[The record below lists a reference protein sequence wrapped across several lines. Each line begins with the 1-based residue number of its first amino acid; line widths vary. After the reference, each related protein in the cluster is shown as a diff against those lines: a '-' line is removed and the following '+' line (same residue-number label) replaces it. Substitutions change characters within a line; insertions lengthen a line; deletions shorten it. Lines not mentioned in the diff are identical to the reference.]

1 MRTES
6 RIYCCRRFRKDRE
19 MELKIK
25 DYQLPAPI
33 VFNYEELKA
42 ELVAKMHDYETAV
55 YTEDTVKDAKADRAK
70 LNSLKKTLNDERIRR
85 EKEYLEPF
93 QTFKN
98 QVNEIIG
105 IIDKPIGIIDRQ
117 IKGFEEDQKATKREQ
132 IGSIWQNIEH
142 PEWLTLPKVFNEKWL
157 NKTATIKNIELELID
172 KVAQINKDLDTIKAL
187 DSFAFEAEAE
197 YKRTLDLAQA
207 VAEGKRL
214 AEIQKAKEEAKKA
227 AEPKPEPPAPAPE
240 AVKVEGTGF
249 MGEIAKEEPRMWVSF
264 QAYMTVAQAKELK
277 SFFEAHNIDFKA
289 I

>member
-1 MRTES
+1 
-6 RIYCCRRFRKDRE
+6 

-25 DYQLPAPI
+25 EYQLPAPI

-42 ELVAKMHDYETAV
+42 ELAAKMQDYETAV

-93 QTFKN
+93 QAFKS

-105 IIDKPIGIIDRQ
+105 IIDKPIGVIDRQ

-132 IGSIWQNIEH
+132 IGSIWQNITH
-142 PEWLTLPKVFNEKWL
+142 PEWLTLPRLFNEKWL
-157 NKTATIKNIELELID
+157 NKTATIKSIELELID
-172 KVAQINKDLDTIKAL
+172 KVTQINKDLDTIKAL

-214 AEIQKAKEEAKKA
+214 ADIQKAKEEQARKAAEEAARKA
-227 AEPKPEPPAPAPE
+227 AEPQPEPPAPAPE
-240 AVKVEGTGF
+240 AVKVEETGF
-249 MGEIAKEEPRMWVSF
+249 MEEISKEEPKMWVSF

>member
-1 MRTES
+1 
-6 RIYCCRRFRKDRE
+6 

-42 ELVAKMHDYETAV
+42 ELVAKMQDYQTTV
-55 YTEDTVKDAKADRAK
+55 YTEDKVTEAKKDRAK

-93 QTFKN
+93 QAFKN

-105 IIDKPIGIIDRQ
+105 IIDKPIGVIDRQ
-117 IKGFEEDQKATKREQ
+117 IKGFEEDQKAAKREQ

-157 NKTATIKNIELELID
+157 NKTATIKSIELELID
-172 KVAQINKDLDTIKAL
+172 KVAQINRDLDTIKAL
-187 DSFAFEAEAE
+187 DNFAFEAEAE

-227 AEPKPEPPAPAPE
+227 AEPKPEPPAPTPE
-240 AVKVEGTGF
+240 AVKVEAAGF
-249 MGEIAKEEPRMWVSF
+249 MGEISKEEPRMWVSF

-277 SFFEAHNIDFKA
+277 SFFEARNIDFKA
-289 I
+289 V

>member
-1 MRTES
+1 
-6 RIYCCRRFRKDRE
+6 

-25 DYQLPAPI
+25 DYQLPAPLE
-33 VFNYEELKA
+33 FNYEELKG
-42 ELVAKMHDYETAV
+42 ELMTKMQEYSTLV
-55 YTEDTVKDAKADRAK
+55 YTEDNVAEAKKDRAK
-70 LNSLKKTLNDERIRR
+70 LNNLKDTLNKERLKR
-85 EKEYLEPF
+85 EREYMEGFQPF
-93 QTFKN
+93 KDQIN
-98 QVNEIIG
+98 ELIEIIKKPVE
-105 IIDKPIGIIDRQ
+105 IIDKQ
-117 IKGFEEDQKATKREQ
+117 VKAFEEEQKAIKREQ

-157 NKTATIKNIELELID
+157 NKTATIKSIELELID

-214 AEIQKAKEEAKKA
+214 AEIQKAKEEATRKA

-289 I
+289 V

>member
-1 MRTES
+1 
-6 RIYCCRRFRKDRE
+6 
-19 MELKIK
+19 MELRIEQM
-25 DYQLPAPI
+25 QLPAPLG
-33 VFNYEELKA
+33 FNYEEIKKYAIEKA
-42 ELVAKMHDYETAV
+42 ETYKSLVYDDKQIAEAKSDRSSLR
-55 YTEDTVKDAKADRAK
+55 KLRDALNRARIDKEQEIKKA
-70 LNSLKKTLNDERIRR
+70 LI
-85 EKEYLEPF
+85 EPF
-93 QTFKN
+93 KN
-98 QVNEIIG
+98 KVDEIIR
-105 IIDKPIGIIDRQ
+105 ILDEPIDSIDRQ

-157 NKTATIKNIELELID
+157 NKTATIKSIELELID

-214 AEIQKAKEEAKKA
+214 AEIQKAKEEAARKA

-249 MGEIAKEEPRMWVSF
+249 MGEISKEEPRMWVSF

-277 SFFEAHNIDFKA
+277 SFFEARGIEFKA

>member
-1 MRTES
+1 
-6 RIYCCRRFRKDRE
+6 

-25 DYQLPAPI
+25 EYQLPAPI

-42 ELVAKMHDYETAV
+42 ELVAKMQDYETAV

-93 QTFKN
+93 QAFKS

-105 IIDKPIGIIDRQ
+105 IIDKPIGVIDRQ

-132 IGSIWQNIEH
+132 IGSIWQNIKH
-142 PEWLTLPKVFNEKWL
+142 PEWLTLPRLFNDKWL
-157 NKTATIKNIELELID
+157 NKTATIKSIELELID

-214 AEIQKAKEEAKKA
+214 ADIQKAKEEQARKAAEEAARKA

>member
-1 MRTES
+1 
-6 RIYCCRRFRKDRE
+6 

-42 ELVAKMHDYETAV
+42 ELVAKMQDYQTTV
-55 YTEDTVKDAKADRAK
+55 YTEDKVAEAKKDRAK

-93 QTFKN
+93 QTFKS
-98 QVNEIIG
+98 QVNEIIS
-105 IIDKPIGIIDRQ
+105 IIDKPIAVIDRQ

-142 PEWLTLPKVFNEKWL
+142 PDWLTLPRLFSEKWL
-157 NKTATIKNIELELID
+157 NKTATLKSIELELIE
-172 KVAQINKDLDTIKAL
+172 KVAQINRDLDTIKAL

-197 YKRTLDLAQA
+197 YKRTLDFAQA

-214 AEIQKAKEEAKKA
+214 AEIQKAKEEAARKA
-227 AEPKPEPPAPAPE
+227 VDPKPEPPAPAPE

-249 MGEIAKEEPRMWVSF
+249 MEEIAKEEPRMWVSF
-264 QAYMTVAQAKELK
+264 QAYMTVTQAKELK
-277 SFFEAHNIDFKA
+277 SFFEARNIDFKA
-289 I
+289 V